1 MIRRP
6 PRSTLFPYTT
16 LFRSRPG
23 RGNGP
28 GPRHRAACRG
38 CAPRAG
44 VRRFDTGPWE
54 HVHRL
59 LPGRAAEGGSRMTA
73 QPSILIVDEGH
84 GILGTLRILLKS
96 EGLGA
101 TSPQAGQAGLEQ
113 RNAAAHAL
121 VDYY

>member
-44 VRRFDTGPWE
+44 VRRFDTGPGD

-73 QPSILIVDEGH
+73 QPSILIVDDEQG
-84 GILGTLRILLKS
+84 LLDTLRILLKN
-96 EGLGA
+96 EGFDVTTAQG
-101 TSPQAGQAGLEQ
+101 GEAGLEQ
-113 RNAAAHAL
+113 HKGAAPGLAL
-121 VDYY
+121 